1 MCCFLSQPPS
11 SIRGGGGSGYL
22 PRRLQPRAGK
32 LLLQRS
38 WAPIVRD
45 TSLAGICALDT
56 AVRHVGLAFQ
66 VRTMGPTTRHTP
78 GAPPVTDRIDN
89 RARMVRLGNR
99 ADDSWL
105 FLSSGVGLYRRDHV
119 SPRAGPESGPMDGPL
134 FFFVLHPQR
143 GKVFSDSRASPVRRL
158 ISRPRSHLYCTPP
171 QGI

>member
-11 SIRGGGGSGYL
+11 SIRGGGGIGLSTPQAAAARGEASPAKVMGAYCPGHKPCRDL
-22 PRRLQPRAGK
+22 RIGHSCAPRG
-32 LLLQRS
+32 
-38 WAPIVRD
+38 
-45 TSLAGICALDT
+45 
-56 AVRHVGLAFQ
+56 VGVSSAHN
-66 VRTMGPTTRHTP
+66 GPHHTP
-78 GAPPVTDRIDN
+78 HSGRPPVTDRIDN